1 MKSMKSYNLI
11 FALVSF
17 CFSVTMHS
25 QKLSKE
31 EMKKQSDYEL
41 IETFRIAQESDYSKS
56 ELDKLS
62 VLNSK
67 IEGRET
73 SGKILRVIGIASL
86 AIGTSILISTTNA
99 EDVLLAR
106 TLSTMTMGVGV
117 VSYGV
122 SIPLK
127 LSAKKRRV
135 ERDFLVSKIKEEL
148 SENKYN

>member
-117 VSYGV
+117 V
-122 SIPLK
+122 
-127 LSAKKRRV
+127 
-135 ERDFLVSKIKEEL
+135 
-148 SENKYN
+148 